1 MKTVD
6 IKGKEYVMVNERI
19 KFFRENYPDYSL
31 VSDIISMEDG
41 TVTMK
46 ASVITPDNRVIATGH
61 AQEKETNGFINKF
74 SYIENCE
81 TSAWGRCLANM
92 GIGVDASVA
101 SADEVA
107 NAIKNQS
114 MKEPP
119 KITLTKT
126 LIDKFDKCE
135 NINQVK
141 KVWSSLSE
149 DEKAI
154 SKGYKEGLEKKLVKE
169 KFDYYVDKIDAT
181 NFDKNRFFLE
191 AIINEERDQD
201 KKQSLII
208 KYNSRL
214 DELNIEDKYELLPF
228 GEK

>member
-107 NAIKNQS
+107 NAIKNQNKPEETVRDLKKEWLECKKLADAS
-114 MKEPP
+114 KLWESLNESEKKVYRAMKED
-119 KITLTKT
+119 TK
-126 LIDKFDKCE
+126 LRIRKADIDKE
-135 NINQVK
+135 
-141 KVWSSLSE
+141 
-149 DEKAI
+149 I
-154 SKGYKEGLEKKLVKE
+154 SKLTAKNYQQNFMNIYEVIDSLKGEEKQNLIKL
-169 KFDYYVDKIDAT
+169 YNDK
-181 NFDKNRFFLE
+181 
-191 AIINEERDQD
+191 
-201 KKQSLII
+201 LIEI
-208 KYNSRL
+208 GI
-214 DELNIEDKYELLPF
+214 DELYEPTPF
-228 GEK
+228 EAV

>member
-107 NAIKNQS
+107 NAIKNQTKHVDDRDFTDDLRNAVTVNDIVAIWNTMTESEKAKFKGLASS
-114 MKEPP
+114 MKQ
-119 KITLTKT
+119 KIKEENPESMIKSMRKEGKTRPMIEELIQNTKDKEYKKT
-126 LIDKFDKCE
+126 LIE
-135 NINQVK
+135 LYNT
-141 KVWSSLSE
+141 
-149 DEKAI
+149 
-154 SKGYKEGLEKKLVKE
+154 KL
-169 KFDYYVDKIDAT
+169 
-181 NFDKNRFFLE
+181 
-191 AIINEERDQD
+191 
-201 KKQSLII
+201 QSLGI
-208 KYNSRL
+208 
-214 DELNIEDKYELLPF
+214 DEQYEFTPF
-228 GEK
+228 EEKV